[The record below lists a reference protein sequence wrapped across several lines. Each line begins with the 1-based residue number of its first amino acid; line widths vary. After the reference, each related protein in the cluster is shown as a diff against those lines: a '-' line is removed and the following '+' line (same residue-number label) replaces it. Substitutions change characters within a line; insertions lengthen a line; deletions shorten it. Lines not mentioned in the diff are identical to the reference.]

1 MYYVKNY
8 LFACYKIKEKRDGDN
23 EIGFKEGGVIEIET
37 TVDYNASIRDARSF
51 ALYLTYNA
59 LHKRA
64 NSDRIRVCIRK
75 LATTEMHMTYGYLW
89 CNKLIAM

>member
-8 LFACYKIKEKRDGDN
+8 LFECFKIKEKRDGDN

-51 ALYLTYNA
+51 ALYLLTSYHN
-59 LHKRA
+59 
-64 NSDRIRVCIRK
+64 
-75 LATTEMHMTYGYLW
+75 
-89 CNKLIAM
+89 